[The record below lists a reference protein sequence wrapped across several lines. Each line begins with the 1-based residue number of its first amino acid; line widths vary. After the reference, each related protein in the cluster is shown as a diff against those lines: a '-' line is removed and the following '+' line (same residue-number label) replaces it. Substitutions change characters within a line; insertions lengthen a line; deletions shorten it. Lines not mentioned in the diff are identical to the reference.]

1 MGQLFTLLQFSAY
14 GLGICASVCFVL
26 LIFLYRRNE
35 KKERTRLKQTKT
47 DIADMMILFQT
58 MRDIIGQQKSLAR
71 EFNAELDKK
80 MALVQQVL
88 AQGVERNEQLYEQQ
102 QVLREQLDEAQ
113 EELRSL
119 QRQIIYLKDAPEKE
133 EMLPREEHFGPSLR
147 SDSDEVAMPIEQP
160 QQQAAPLAQSP
171 LTQFWAELN
180 KDTPASAEEP
190 LETSLTVG
198 EEEREDD
205 GDASLETQEEVLK
218 SRDAF
223 RTLLDMEPAM
233 EQGTASVIAEQE
245 AQGTTADEG
254 SGARVS
260 AQDTTSK
267 EEKINPMAPLQK
279 RVIAYNEAGMAVPEI
294 ARELGIGKGE
304 VRLMLSLGK
313 QKKK

>member
-113 EELRSL
+113 EQLRSL
-119 QRQIIYLKDAPEKE
+119 QRQIIYLQDAPEKE
-133 EMLPREEHFGPSLR
+133 EMLPQEEHFGPSLR
-147 SDSDEVAMPIEQP
+147 SDSDEAAMPVEQP
-160 QQQAAPLAQSP
+160 QQQASPLAQSP
-171 LTQFWAELN
+171 LTQFWSELN

-190 LETSLTVG
+190 LETSLAIA
-198 EEEREDD
+198 EEEKEDD
-205 GDASLETQEEVLK
+205 GDAPIETQEEVLK

-233 EQGTASVIAEQE
+233 EQGTASVITEQG
-245 AQGTTADEG
+245 AQGTTADKG

-260 AQDTTSK
+260 AQDTASK
-267 EEKINPMAPLQK
+267 EEKTNPMAPLQK

>member
-113 EELRSL
+113 EQLRSL
-119 QRQIIYLKDAPEKE
+119 QRQIIYLQDAPEKE
-133 EMLPREEHFGPSLR
+133 EMLPQEEHFGPSLR
-147 SDSDEVAMPIEQP
+147 SDSDEAAMPVEQP
-160 QQQAAPLAQSP
+160 QQQASPLAQSP
-171 LTQFWAELN
+171 LTQFWSELN

-190 LETSLTVG
+190 LETSLAIA
-198 EEEREDD
+198 EEEKEDD
-205 GDASLETQEEVLK
+205 GDAPIETQEEVLK

-233 EQGTASVIAEQE
+233 EQGTASVITEQG
-245 AQGTTADEG
+245 AQGTTADKG

-260 AQDTTSK
+260 AQDTASK

-304 VRLMLSLGK
+304 VRLMLSLGR